1 MQSTNSVELRGRVQ
15 DTAGVTDT
23 PADFDAFSRVLVVD
37 DEEPVRHML
46 GILLRREGVDVAE
59 ADSAEAA
66 IEHLDA
72 QPVDAVLTDVR
83 MPGQGGLALVR
94 WCAEHRPGLTVVVM
108 SAFGSIDLAVEA
120 MHAGAYDYISK
131 PFKQD
136 EVVLALRKAQERERL
151 RRENA
156 ALRARLAA
164 HDEATDH
171 LGRMLIASA
180 PMRSVARTVRKV
192 AAFKTTVLVLGESG
206 VGKELI
212 SRGIHEH
219 SPRVDKPFVAVN
231 CGAIPEPLLE
241 SELFGH
247 VKGAF
252 TDAATDK
259 RGLFEEAEGGTL
271 FLDEIGELPPPL
283 QVKLLRAL
291 QEDEIRRVGDTR
303 NRTVDVRVVAAT
315 SRDLNTM
322 VEDGSF
328 RRDLFYRLNV
338 MPIEVPPLR
347 ERKDD
352 IPPLVERFVASTNRR
367 LGTSI
372 EGVDEPAMNAL
383 LAYDWPGNVRELEN
397 TIEHAAVM
405 AEGRRIEPEALPERT
420 RTRAEAVG
428 ETFAMKF
435 PVEDL
440 SVKRAGRALEREF
453 ILRALEQTG
462 GNRTHAAKL
471 LDLSHRALLYKIKDF
486 GLA

>member
-1 MQSTNSVELRGRVQ
+1 MTR
-15 DTAGVTDT
+15 T

-46 GILLRREGVDVAE
+46 TLLLRREGLEVSE
-59 ADSAEAA
+59 ADSAESA
-66 IEHLDA
+66 IEHLDRE
-72 QPVDAVLTDVR
+72 PVDAVLTDVR
-83 MPGQGGLALVR
+83 MPGKGGIALVQ

-136 EVVLALRKAQERERL
+136 EVVLTLRKAQERERL

-164 HDEATDH
+164 QGEDVDH
-171 LGRMLIASA
+171 LGAMLIAST
-180 PMRSVARTVRKV
+180 PMRAVAKTVRKV

-231 CGAIPEPLLE
+231 CGAIPEALLE

-252 TDAATDK
+252 TDAGADK

-303 NRTVDVRVVAAT
+303 NRTIDVRVVAAT
-315 SRDLNTM
+315 SRDLHTM
-322 VEDGSF
+322 VEEGSF
-328 RRDLFYRLNV
+328 RQDLFYRLNV

-352 IPPLVERFVASTNRR
+352 VPPLVARFVESTNRR

-372 EGVDEPAMNAL
+372 DGVDDEAMGAL

-405 AEGRRIEPEALPERT
+405 ADGVTIGRDALPERA
-420 RTRAEAVG
+420 RTRAQSVG
-428 ETFAMKF
+428 KTFAMRF
-435 PVEDL
+435 PVDDL

-453 ILRALEQTG
+453 ILRALEQTD

-486 GLA
+486 GLS

>member
-1 MQSTNSVELRGRVQ
+1 MTELQ
-15 DTAGVTDT
+15 

-46 GILLRREGVDVAE
+46 TLLLRREGLEVVAM
-59 ADSAEAA
+59 DSAEAA
-66 IEHLDA
+66 IEHLSA
-72 QPVDAVLTDVR
+72 EPVDAVLTDVR
-83 MPGQGGLALVR
+83 MPGQGGLALVA
-94 WCAEHRPGLTVVVM
+94 WCAEHRPGLTVIVM

-120 MHAGAYDYISK
+120 MHVGAYDYISK

-156 ALRARLAA
+156 ALRGRLAA
-164 HDEATDH
+164 HDADSDD
-171 LGRMLIASA
+171 LGAMLIASP
-180 PMRSVARTVRKV
+180 PMRAVARTVRKV
-192 AAFKTTVLVLGESG
+192 AAYKTTVLVLGESG

-252 TDAATDK
+252 TDASVDK
-259 RGLFEEAEGGTL
+259 RGLFEEAQGGTL
-271 FLDEIGELPPPL
+271 FLDEIGELTPPL

-303 NRTVDVRVVAAT
+303 SRAIDVRVVAAT
-315 SRDLNTM
+315 SRDLHSM

-328 RRDLFYRLNV
+328 REDLFYRLNV

-347 ERKDD
+347 ERKED
-352 IPPLVERFVASTNRR
+352 IGPLVQRFVESTNRR
-367 LGTSI
+367 LGTHI
-372 EGVDEPAMNAL
+372 EGLHDAALGVL
-383 LAYDWPGNVRELEN
+383 LAYHWPGNVRELEN
-397 TIEHAAVM
+397 TLEHAAVM
-405 AEGRRIEPEALPERT
+405 AEGPIIGVEALPERT
-420 RTRAEAVG
+420 RLGGGTRG
-428 ETFAMKF
+428 ETFSMAF
-435 PVEDL
+435 AVDDL

-453 ILRALEQTG
+453 ILRALEQTD

-486 GLA
+486 GLS